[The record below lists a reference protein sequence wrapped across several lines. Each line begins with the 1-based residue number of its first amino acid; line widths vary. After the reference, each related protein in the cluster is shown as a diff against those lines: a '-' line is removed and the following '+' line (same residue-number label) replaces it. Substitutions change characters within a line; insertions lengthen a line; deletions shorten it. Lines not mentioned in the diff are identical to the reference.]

1 MLYYSRIDLGKRIDL
16 TESKKVNSEW
26 FTTIGILMM
35 GLNFKIQF
43 VMVAMICWC
52 DLSKLV
58 ILLISLLFMVSG
70 NLMEFIY

>member
-43 VMVAMICWC
+43 VMVAMIC
-52 DLSKLV
+52 
-58 ILLISLLFMVSG
+58 
-70 NLMEFIY
+70 